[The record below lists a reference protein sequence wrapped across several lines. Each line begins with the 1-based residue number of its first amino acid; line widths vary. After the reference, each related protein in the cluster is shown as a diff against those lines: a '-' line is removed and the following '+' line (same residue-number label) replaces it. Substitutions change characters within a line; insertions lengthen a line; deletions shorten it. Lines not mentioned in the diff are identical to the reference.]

1 MTGRFLTL
9 FSSLRYCLAAALVA
23 LCLLPSAAMAQ
34 SACTAMWAIVTTGGA
49 APSRLAYF
57 NNSAGTAQ
65 KFTTLTFTL
74 VGNANALA
82 GDPATGILYYF
93 DRTGLTLESANLN
106 TGVTATVGTIAPA
119 SPNGNAQI
127 LGAFI
132 DASSNLIMMSS
143 NGPGGNYQVAAVS
156 KVGPTTNAVW
166 RTVTYAIGGG
176 LPTSGGSGD
185 LYLAQSGTVYL
196 MTNTTP
202 SAAYPLTLGITAGS
216 PNGTITSSTVGPSV
230 TFATGPASIGG
241 GSVDPNTGINYF
253 GGVTGGQLLYSF
265 NPAVQDS
272 EVLADSS
279 ASTVY
284 TITDMGNCVIAAAK
298 PSVTKSFSPTYAA
311 LTASTSTLTINIV
324 NSNTVPIWLNS
335 TFTDQLPTGMTV
347 ATTPAL
353 NSGDCVASTTV
364 TNVITATAGQT
375 TMTFAN
381 GGRIPAGGC
390 TISFSVTGAAQA
402 NGYTN
407 TIAIGSLTTTSGNN
421 TTTASATYKV
431 GTDFSAG
438 KTQGTST
445 TGPYTSSTLTVPGG
459 TTMQYILT
467 VTNSSSGGTGS
478 ATFTDTL
485 PSLITPVLSI
495 TAAMVGGGA
504 GTCVTATSVVGG
516 STQITGTMTNVIAGA
531 VCSITVTTK
540 VSAAQ
545 TVATVVT
552 NTFTLAPLAGTSDT
566 NPANNSATVTTSVG
580 ASANIT
586 ISKTNG
592 TTTVLAGS
600 TTAYTV
606 TIANLGPASAQGSVF
621 LDPIATGLGCT
632 TVTFTSTPVGSV
644 TVQPTPLTLSALQ
657 STGITFSPTFPALS
671 TASFNIT
678 CGVTATGQ

>member
-49 APSRLAYF
+49 APSRLGYF
-57 NNSAGTAQ
+57 NSSAGTAQ

-74 VGNANALA
+74 RGNANALA

-119 SPNGNAQI
+119 SPNTNANI
-127 LGAFI
+127 LGAYI
-132 DASSNLIMMSS
+132 DPSSNLIMMSS
-143 NGPGGNYQVAAVS
+143 AGGNYQVAAVS
-156 KVGPTTNAVW
+156 KVGNTTNAVW

-176 LPTSGGSGD
+176 LPASGGSGD
-185 LYLAQSGTVYL
+185 IYLAQSGAAYL
-196 MTNTTP
+196 MSNTTP

-230 TFATGPASIGG
+230 TFAASPASITG
-241 GSVDPNTGINYF
+241 GSVDPNTGTNYF
-253 GGVTGGQLLYSF
+253 GGVTSGQLLYSF
-265 NPAVQDS
+265 NPAVQNT
-272 EVLADSS
+272 EVLVDSS

-284 TITDMGNCVIAAAK
+284 TITDMGNCVIAPAK
-298 PSVTKSFSPTYAA
+298 PSVTKSFSPTYAS
-311 LTASTSTLTINIV
+311 LTASTTTLFINIA

-353 NSGDCVASTTV
+353 NSGACAASATV

-381 GGRIPAGGC
+381 GGRIPTGGC
-390 TISFSVTGAAQA
+390 TISFSVTGAAQD

-407 TIAIGSLTTTSGNN
+407 TIAIGSLTSTSGNN
-421 TTTASATYKV
+421 TTTATATYKV
-431 GTDFSAG
+431 GTDFAAT
-438 KTQGTST
+438 KTEGTDT
-445 TGPYTSSTLTVPGG
+445 TGPYSTGPLTVPGG

-504 GTCVTATSVVGG
+504 GTCVTATSVVGA
-516 STQITGTMTNVIAGA
+516 STQITGTLTNVIAGA
-531 VCSITVTTK
+531 VC
-540 VSAAQ
+540 
-545 TVATVVT
+545 
-552 NTFTLAPLAGTSDT
+552 
-566 NPANNSATVTTSVG
+566 
-580 ASANIT
+580 
-586 ISKTNG
+586 
-592 TTTVLAGS
+592 
-600 TTAYTV
+600 
-606 TIANLGPASAQGSVF
+606 
-621 LDPIATGLGCT
+621 
-632 TVTFTSTPVGSV
+632 
-644 TVQPTPLTLSALQ
+644 
-657 STGITFSPTFPALS
+657 
-671 TASFNIT
+671 
-678 CGVTATGQ
+678 